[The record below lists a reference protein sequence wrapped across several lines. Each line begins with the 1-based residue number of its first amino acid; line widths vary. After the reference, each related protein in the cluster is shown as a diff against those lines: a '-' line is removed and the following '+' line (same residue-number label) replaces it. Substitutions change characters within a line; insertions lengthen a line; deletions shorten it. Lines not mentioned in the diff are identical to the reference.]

1 MLGPAQMKWL
11 KKTLKEPAIF
21 TVFCTNVPVTPKVK
35 PGSKDTWDGFDG
47 ERQKIFNFI
56 AKEKIPG
63 SSSYPPTVTART
75 RTKSIPES
83 KACILSTSANPPG

>member
-35 PGSKDTWDGFDG
+35 PVPRTLGTGSTVNAKRSLILSPRKDPGVVILSADRHRSDAY
-47 ERQKIFNFI
+47 KIDTGI
-56 AKEKIPG
+56 EG
-63 SSSYPPTVTART
+63 MYP
-75 RTKSIPES
+75 
-83 KACILSTSANPPG
+83 STSANPPG